1 MENIK
6 QTQYATFEWLDVA
19 HPSKKQIETIADE
32 NNLDLFQ
39 IVDSLEHGHL
49 PKFEKLPN
57 YSFIILRAYVAKN
70 NDRFSTVSELT
81 NKIAF
86 FYNDQKIITIHRAN
100 FSFLKQLN
108 SDFASP
114 NQLVLTIINKMIETF
129 VEPSNWHSTKI
140 DNVEKTL
147 FLKDFSKISLEEL
160 YFQKAQTRISKKLLQ
175 ISQDVVSK
183 IHVNEESY
191 SALQDIKD
199 QIFSLIL
206 IYEEVSD
213 DASSLMN
220 TYLSITTTKN
230 NDVMRLLTIFSAF
243 FLPLTFI
250 VGIYGMNFDVMPE
263 LRWNFGYPII
273 MGGMIIIC
281 LAIYF
286 WFKRKQIM

>member
-6 QTQYATFEWLDVA
+6 LTHYPTFEWLDIA
-19 HPSKKQIETIADE
+19 HPSKKQLETIADE
-32 NNLDLFQ
+32 NNLDYFQ

-86 FYNDQKIITIHRAN
+86 FYNDKKIITIHRAYFDFLEQIN
-100 FSFLKQLN
+100 QDFSNPQQL
-108 SDFASP
+108 
-114 NQLVLTIINKMIETF
+114 LLHLINKMVETF
-129 VEPSNWHSTKI
+129 VAPSNWHSTKI
-140 DNVEKTL
+140 DNVEKTV
-147 FLKDFSKISLEEL
+147 FLKDSSKVFLEDL

-183 IHVNEESY
+183 IHVYEESNT
-191 SALQDIKD
+191 ALQDIKD
-199 QIFSLIL
+199 KILSLIL
-206 IYEEVSD
+206 IYEEVSE

-263 LRWNFGYPII
+263 LRLKFGYPMVI
-273 MGGMIIIC
+273 GGMIILCI
-281 LAIYF
+281 LIYY
-286 WFKRKQIM
+286 WFKRKRIM